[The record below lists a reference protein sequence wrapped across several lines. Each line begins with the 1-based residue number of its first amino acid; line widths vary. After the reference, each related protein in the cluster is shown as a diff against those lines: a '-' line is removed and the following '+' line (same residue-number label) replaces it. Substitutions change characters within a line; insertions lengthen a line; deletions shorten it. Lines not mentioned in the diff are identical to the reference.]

1 MNADMNNTRWSIGS
15 VLLGTVLVFGLY
27 GIVINASEGEDE
39 LFETDALYI
48 DECGACHLAYPP
60 GLLPVQSW
68 QGIMSG
74 LEDHFGESAETDEE
88 TATHIANY
96 LERVALQ
103 KGKPSPMSQMLRNMP
118 DDPPLRITEFPAF
131 ITAHAEIPIQLQ
143 VEKLDE
149 GFLSPCADCHRQA
162 ASGRFDKELLHPGY
176 GPKVWADDN

>member
-1 MNADMNNTRWSIGS
+1 MNNTRWFIGS
-15 VLLGTVLVFGLY
+15 ALLGGVLVFGLY
-27 GIVINASEGEDE
+27 GIVINATESE
-39 LFETDALYI
+39 ALYEQDTLYI
-48 DECGACHLAYPP
+48 EECGACHLAYPP

-74 LEDHFGESAETDEE
+74 LEDHFGESAETDED
-88 TATHIANY
+88 TATHIGNY

-118 DDPPLRITEFPAF
+118 ADPPLRITEFPAF
-131 ITAHAEIPIQLQ
+131 IAAHAEIPKQLQ

-162 ASGRFDKELLHPGY
+162 ASGLFDKELLHPGY
-176 GPKVWADDN
+176 GPSVWADDC

>member
-1 MNADMNNTRWSIGS
+1 MNADMNKTRWSIGS
-15 VLLGTVLVFGLY
+15 VLLGAVLVFGLY
-27 GIVINASEGEDE
+27 GIIINASEGEDE
-39 LFETDALYI
+39 LFETDAVYI

>member
-15 VLLGTVLVFGLY
+15 VLLGAVLVFGLY

>member
-1 MNADMNNTRWSIGS
+1 MNADMNKTRWSIGS
-15 VLLGTVLVFGLY
+15 VLLGAVLVFGLY

>member
-15 VLLGTVLVFGLY
+15 VLLGAVLVFGLY

-88 TATHIANY
+88 TATHIADY

>member
-1 MNADMNNTRWSIGS
+1 MNADMNKTRWSIGS
-15 VLLGTVLVFGLY
+15 VLLGAALVFGLY

-39 LFETDALYI
+39 LFETDAVYI

>member
-1 MNADMNNTRWSIGS
+1 MNADMNNMRWSIGS
-15 VLLGTVLVFGLY
+15 VLLGAVLVFGLY

-88 TATHIANY
+88 TATHIADY